1 MDEISLKDAT
11 DYLIDELMQE
21 FKISKAKARKLLA
34 NALLYNVVINEIK
47 DQADYILHQED

>member
-11 DYLIDELMQE
+11 DYLIDELIQE

-47 DQADYILHQED
+47 DQADYIPHQED